1 MALSINLAFY
11 QTMCV
16 KCKQP
21 ETENI
26 GTLNL
31 LGVTI
36 ESSLN
41 FSDHAIQICKLKSII
56 QLIGALLKSDD
67 RKKKRKEK
75 KTIKKHKNKK
85 KEAN

>member
-1 MALSINLAFY
+1 MWL
-11 QTMCV
+11 
-16 KCKQP
+16 
-21 ETENI
+21 
-26 GTLNL
+26 TLNL

-75 KTIKKHKNKK
+75 ENNKK
-85 KEAN
+85 NTKTKKKRSKLRYYNHRQK